1 MKPSGAHQFRRPR
14 AADAPAIHEL
24 VAACDL
30 AVIGVP
36 DATPADIADELAE
49 PDFDLDTDGWLVHDA
64 DGTLVGWAWAFAK
77 GDSDMIDMEVLVRP
91 GVEGLADEL
100 WRLVLDRA
108 AEVALERGH
117 VATVDIGIYR
127 ADTARQAL
135 AKEHGFEPGTS
146 FHRMRVDHEGP
157 VEPPAPIP
165 GLTLDSGE
173 TDAVRRQA
181 HQIYQEAFADHFGF
195 VKVDYEHWLERRQ
208 AQSVTDWAQLAVAR
222 IDGRPAAVVI
232 GNNQFVP
239 DEDCGY
245 VATLAVL
252 PEHRGRGWAA
262 FCCGTPSP
270 PTRPRAAGDAAA
282 RRLQQHLARAR
293 PLPVGGHATG
303 PGDRRLAPPDPA
315 HPDRVIRP
323 PEPSGPADSASCLVG
338 PPEPS
343 DPGCSPT
350 R

>member
-1 MKPSGAHQFRRPR
+1 MKPSGAHQFSRPR

-77 GDSDMIDMEVLVRP
+77 GDSDMIDMEVLIRP
-91 GVEGLADEL
+91 GVEGLTDQL

-108 AEVALERGH
+108 AELALERGH
-117 VATVDIGIYR
+117 DVATVDIGIYR

-165 GLTLDSGE
+165 GLTLHSGE

-195 VKVDYEHWLERRQ
+195 IKVDYEHWLERRQ
-208 AQSVTDWAQLAVAR
+208 AQSVTDWTQLAVAR

-252 PEHRGRGWAA
+252 PEHRGKGLGRFLLRHAFAADAARGRR
-262 FCCGTPSP
+262 GTLLHVDSNNTSP
-270 PTRPRAAGDAAA
+270 ALDLYLSAGMRPVLVIDVWRRLIRPTR
-282 RRLQQHLARAR
+282 
-293 PLPVGGHATG
+293 T
-303 PGDRRLAPPDPA
+303 
-315 HPDRVIRP
+315 
-323 PEPSGPADSASCLVG
+323 S
-338 PPEPS
+338 
-343 DPGCSPT
+343 
-350 R
+350 